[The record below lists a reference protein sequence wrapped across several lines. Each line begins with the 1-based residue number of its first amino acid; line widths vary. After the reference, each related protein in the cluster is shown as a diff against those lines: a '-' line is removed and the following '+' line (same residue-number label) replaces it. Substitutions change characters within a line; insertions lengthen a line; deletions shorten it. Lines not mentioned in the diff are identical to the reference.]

1 MLRFWR
7 VTVLTLVIGGPV
19 MADSLVFIRPIHRV
33 VRGRF
38 SRVALNHRYGD
49 IHITGQS
56 DSGLLVLDAVVYVG
70 ASTVEAAQ
78 AFADAVDFDFQSDR
92 KGIVITTRYP
102 RPAQLDPR
110 LSYDVHIDLAMPG
123 SARLEVNNAFGDLR
137 VTGVLGVCNL
147 VNRFG
152 QVEIEHCG
160 QCEVTGRYGDVRTK
174 RARGPV
180 LVENAFGNV
189 ILDEVS
195 DVAQVTNQYGTVQ
208 AVRMRGPTRI
218 TNVLGSVR
226 ARSGSGRMVIENHLG
241 DVSATVQSPELDD
254 LQILSRLGQVELN
267 LARGVPFSLD
277 GRIRHG
283 RITPLVPLRVDD
295 LGAVESVSA
304 RTGEGG
310 PLIRFDGVFSDFI
323 IRGDSEPGEE

>member
-1 MLRFWR
+1 MLRSCW
-7 VTVLTLVIGGPV
+7 VAVLTLALGGSAL
-19 MADSLVFIRPIHRV
+19 ADSLVFIRPIHRV
-33 VRGRF
+33 VRGQF
-38 SRVALNHRYGD
+38 KRVALNHRYGD
-49 IHITGQS
+49 VRVTGQS
-56 DSGLLVLDAVVYVG
+56 DSGLLVLDAVVRVG

-78 AFADAVDFDFQSDR
+78 GFVDAVDFEFQSDQ
-92 KGIVITTRYP
+92 GSTVITTRYP
-102 RPAQLDPR
+102 RPAQPDPR
-110 LSYDVHIDLAMPG
+110 LSYDVHIDLAVPS

-137 VTGVLGVCNL
+137 VTGVVGRCDL

-152 QVEIEHCG
+152 QVELEHCG
-160 QCEVTGRYGDVRTK
+160 QCAVTGRYGDVRTK
-174 RARGPV
+174 RAQGPV

-189 ILDEVS
+189 VLDEVS

-241 DVSATVQSPELDD
+241 DVSATVQGPELDD

-267 LARGVPFSLD
+267 LARGVPFSLG

-304 RTGEGG
+304 RAGEGG
-310 PLIRFDGVFSDFI
+310 PLIRLDGVFSDFI